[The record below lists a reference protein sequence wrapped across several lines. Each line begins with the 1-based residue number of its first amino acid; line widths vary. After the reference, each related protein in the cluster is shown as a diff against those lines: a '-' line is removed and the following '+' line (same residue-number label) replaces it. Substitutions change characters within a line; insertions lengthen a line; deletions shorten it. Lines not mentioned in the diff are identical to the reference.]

1 MHGSDYQTL
10 FCSFP
15 IEIEDAD
22 YVSFNEIRDE
32 KVKVATNF
40 YDDKVL
46 IDLAGTN
53 INAEK
58 LSYQISV
65 TDEYDE
71 VVYETIIDRSVASI
85 SVDDLGKAGTYSIDI
100 WDEINEKMLPS
111 EFFEVELFLN
121 SLLPTS
127 KVFKTFDVLLGERM
141 ERCSNKTSEILLRK
155 DGNFFARNI
164 DDECYQ
170 IMKNLSESPLPN
182 QAAPRKID
190 HVAFEPDGGWLIL
203 AEDYH
208 FARNINDDCFKQMK
222 VFRKNKNKIKII
234 AFTPNGKGW
243 SIISN
248 KKFGTKPNDI
258 IRNFESN
265 VGGKSVWQ
273 RMRDYNVPGVSV
285 AVVMNG
291 QVVWST
297 AYGHLKSGDR
307 KNAVHPESMFQS
319 ASISKVLAA
328 VGAYEMTEQA
338 LVQIN
343 VDLQNILNNVIPIH
357 PCLTLTDS
365 NSVTLRNILRHD
377 SGIDG
382 NVDSLYEAQLT
393 NGSNCPK
400 IQEGGYGGYSQ
411 SMAVRDL
418 PSTTSIMSG
427 SGKSTTERVRIT
439 YNNTSRRF
447 TYSGPAFTTL

>member
-1 MHGSDYQTL
+1 LHGSDYQTL

-182 QAAPRKID
+182 
-190 HVAFEPDGGWLIL
+190 
-203 AEDYH
+203 
-208 FARNINDDCFKQMK
+208 
-222 VFRKNKNKIKII
+222 
-234 AFTPNGKGW
+234 
-243 SIISN
+243 
-248 KKFGTKPNDI
+248 
-258 IRNFESN
+258 
-265 VGGKSVWQ
+265 
-273 RMRDYNVPGVSV
+273 
-285 AVVMNG
+285 
-291 QVVWST
+291 
-297 AYGHLKSGDR
+297 
-307 KNAVHPESMFQS
+307 
-319 ASISKVLAA
+319 
-328 VGAYEMTEQA
+328 
-338 LVQIN
+338 
-343 VDLQNILNNVIPIH
+343 
-357 PCLTLTDS
+357 
-365 NSVTLRNILRHD
+365 
-377 SGIDG
+377 
-382 NVDSLYEAQLT
+382 
-393 NGSNCPK
+393 
-400 IQEGGYGGYSQ
+400 
-411 SMAVRDL
+411 
-418 PSTTSIMSG
+418 
-427 SGKSTTERVRIT
+427 
-439 YNNTSRRF
+439 
-447 TYSGPAFTTL
+447 